1 MKTVNIQNI
10 DDDFLPAMSHFE
22 APDVSGHLYK
32 KYLHDLKQDI
42 AIQYPKDYSPIANV
56 RGDVDPPE
64 IGNNFIVGGIQPGIP
79 LDNHLAMNNDTIV
92 SGVNSFISIQTN
104 EGGFIKNFSLLNL
117 ADELSVALDRLFDP
131 RLLFDPTTN
140 RYVAVFLA
148 GYDSGDSNIVV
159 CFSASSDPNGEWH
172 AYSLPGNP
180 NMNTTWTD
188 YPMIQFTETD
198 IQITINLLR
207 DGESWQLGFE
217 ESLIWQLNKA
227 DGYAGEDLGIVLWD
241 DINYGGAPIRNLCP
255 VESATEIPSSNA
267 YYLSDRNFSIEND
280 TFFILELTG
289 GVDDPDSELIVDFVL
304 SDIPYGVP
312 PNATQQVGELQTND
326 ARVLEAFIIGDQIQF
341 VGNTRNLDN
350 NLAGI
355 FHGVLND
362 VSGARDL
369 KLTHLIG
376 EDYEIGYPG
385 ITYTGD
391 GIDERDAIIA
401 FNHTSSSRFAGLS
414 AMYYVENIGYSDM
427 ITIKEGDS
435 YVDMLGG
442 TLERWG
448 DYLGTQRDYNNPDDV
463 WIAGF
468 FGRSNNRNHP
478 WIAQL
483 SKPRES
489 SNVEETLIK
498 EEAKVFPNPLID
510 RFSIEFDIPVATQ
523 NVQIELFDMNGQ
535 RVTNLYDAKPKKTGL
550 SEFSFSLAKL
560 VAGNYLLK
568 IKMDNNQPITKK
580 IIVH

>member
-362 VSGARDL
+362 VSGPRDL

-376 EDYEIGYPG
+376 ENYEIGYPG

-535 RVTNLYDAKPKKTGL
+535 RFTSLYDAKPKKTGL

-568 IKMDNNQPITKK
+568 IRMDNNQPKTKK